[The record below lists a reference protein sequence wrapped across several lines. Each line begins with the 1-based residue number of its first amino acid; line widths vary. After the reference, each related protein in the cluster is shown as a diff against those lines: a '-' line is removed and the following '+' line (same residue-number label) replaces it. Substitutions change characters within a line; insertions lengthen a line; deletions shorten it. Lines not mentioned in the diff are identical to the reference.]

1 MTSEEIIEALRKASR
16 IGLTAAQAAEMIG
29 IAANTAR
36 RRAKAA
42 GFQFV
47 NARRVLN
54 QAIRDE
60 QIVTKKKV
68 EAKKAAQTYQKR
80 IDDIKKKAAGIKC
93 PIERKEMIYGAALLA
108 FERRQHDDDRRP
120 KPPCDVR
127 PAVPSLQRKRS
138 SGYNWQPVEIDGVR
152 FASRTAAA
160 DALGVSRGELSSMIS
175 DRASPHRR
183 MKLAYLINE
192 YQDLPDQGQP
202 SLG

>member
-29 IAANTAR
+29 ISANTAR

-108 FERRQHDDDRRP
+108 FERRQHDDDKRP
-120 KPPCDVR
+120 KPPCDVVKQPSRRPVTR
-127 PAVPSLQRKRS
+127 PAACPRLGAIFLEK
-138 SGYNWQPVEIDGVR
+138 GETNAR
-152 FASRTAAA
+152 FR
-160 DALGVSRGELSSMIS
+160 
-175 DRASPHRR
+175 
-183 MKLAYLINE
+183 
-192 YQDLPDQGQP
+192 
-202 SLG
+202 